1 MFNSVPISSRCH
13 ELYWPKCTEQWCSH
27 ISQNGTFVMAS
38 QVNCVIT
45 RGHMIAYISDVLC
58 SYLFVL
64 CVNYSGE
71 CGHEAHVCVWLN
83 VLLFFPYYLSLT
95 FFNIGVTGHS
105 GWLQTQY
112 QCLNIYWLRRKQHMA
127 TRWYSW
133 TCGQN
138 AVIDIGRWNT
148 KSRLLPLAALAS
160 YLYDRY

>member
-1 MFNSVPISSRCH
+1 
-13 ELYWPKCTEQWCSH
+13 
-27 ISQNGTFVMAS
+27 MAS

-138 AVIDIGRWNT
+138 AVIDTGRQNT
-148 KSRLLPLAALAS
+148 KYKMATTSCTHLLSVSAVQWNLCRLTEAFETTILCFF
-160 YLYDRY
+160 